1 MDATQNNFNRMQK
14 LKTNRGWFKL
24 WFLTFITCG
33 IYPFFFYHRFAKDI
47 NLVCEED
54 GRKTAGLGKLIL
66 FTLITFGVYGIIWMW
81 KTANRI
87 RAYGVRHNVPV
98 KTSGAKYFLWCTV
111 GNLLFGLGP
120 IIGLHKYLK
129 SMNKICKD
137 AIARENAA
145 KIQAELD
152 AKRAIEEAKRA
163 EEAAKRAAEEEA
175 KRAEEAKREEERAA
189 AQAAAQ
195 AAAIAAAVAQA
206 MAAVQAQAPAA
217 APAAPAAEEA
227 PAEEA
232 PAAAPETAE

>member
-66 FTLITFGVYGIIWMW
+66 FSLITFGVYSIIWMW

-98 KTSGAKYFLWCTV
+98 NTSGAKYFLWCTV

-163 EEAAKRAAEEEA
+163 EEAAKRAAEEE
-175 KRAEEAKREEERAA
+175 RAA